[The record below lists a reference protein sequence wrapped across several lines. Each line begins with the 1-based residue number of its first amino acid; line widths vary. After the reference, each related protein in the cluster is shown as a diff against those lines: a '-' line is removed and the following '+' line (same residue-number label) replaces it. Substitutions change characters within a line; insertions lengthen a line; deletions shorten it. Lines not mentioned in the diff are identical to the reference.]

1 MNLLK
6 INRFLFAAL
15 FATLAVSV
23 WAQTGNRY
31 ALVIGN
37 AEYQRIDKL
46 KNTINDARDISAAL
60 QNLGYQVDLKL
71 NLGHLQMVDA
81 IETFT
86 TKLAGNRANEGF
98 FWYAGHA
105 VQIQDENYLL
115 PVDITVDTVN
125 RVRAG
130 SFSLNN
136 LIDMLDTAK
145 NKVNVLI
152 LDACR
157 DNPLPT
163 AGRGGGGRGLAM
175 IRDVPSDLFVMFSTA
190 PGNKADDG
198 AAGKRNSPFAEAF
211 LKHIKSNEPVY
222 QMAID
227 VTQETLNITDQRQ
240 RPFQRGSIISEKYYS
255 LNPQG
260 GRSAQPTVQ
269 PTPQPAPQPAS
280 RPSPTTGN
288 AKEHFDKGN
297 LFYDRDDYDT
307 AILEFNEAIRIDPN
321 YKEAYLYRGISYLE
335 GKNDSDNAIADFTQ
349 AIRIDPNYMEVYFAR
364 GYIYGVNSENDKA
377 IEDFTQAIRLDP
389 NNSGL
394 YLYRGNIY
402 FIKKDYDKAITDY
415 NQAIRLDPKNAST
428 IIKRG
433 NAYFNKQDYDKAI
446 ADYNQAIR
454 LDPKNAKYK
463 QGLKIIQKR
472 GRFTTFPTGFVGT
485 WKRDNFNNTLT
496 FDNNPFKVSNQDF
509 TWILS
514 DSKGNSYTFYE
525 DNFPHSNSTITIK
538 LVNGNLE
545 ISGDSGTGE
554 NNWNGI
560 WKKQ

>member
-1 MNLLK
+1 MEKTIKIKYYCRVQYIFHLEVIMNFSRL
-6 INRFLFAAL
+6 NRFLFAVL
-15 FATLAVSV
+15 FVTLAVSA
-23 WAQTGNRY
+23 WAQAGNRY

-60 QNLGYQVDLKL
+60 QSLGYQVDLKL

-81 IETFT
+81 IEAFT

-115 PVDITVDTVN
+115 PVDITVDTVS

-211 LKHIKSNEPVY
+211 LKYIKSNEPVY

-227 VTQETLNITDQRQ
+227 VTQETLKLTDQRQ

-255 LNPQG
+255 LNPQ
-260 GRSAQPTVQ
+260 TVQ
-269 PTPQPAPQPAS
+269 PTPSSGYRIGDRGPA
-280 RPSPTTGN
+280 GGII
-288 AKEHFDKGN
+288 FYDKGN
-297 LFYDRDDYDT
+297 TNGGWR
-307 AILEFNEAIRIDPN
+307 
-321 YKEAYLYRGISYLE
+321 YLE
-335 GKNDSDNAIADFTQ
+335 AAPVNMEYRAQWGAYEKNVPGTSTEIGSGKSNTQMIVDFLKSTGESGKAAQLCANLNFGGYNDWFLPSKDELDLIYRNLISRNIGNFKTTVDKTNETHIYWSSSQ
-349 AIRIDPNYMEVYFAR
+349 YNNYVSWF
-364 GYIYGVNSENDKA
+364 
-377 IEDFTQAIRLDP
+377 Q
-389 NNSGL
+389 
-394 YLYRGNIY
+394 
-402 FIKKDYDKAITDY
+402 
-415 NQAIRLDPKNAST
+415 
-428 IIKRG
+428 
-433 NAYFNKQDYDKAI
+433 
-446 ADYNQAIR
+446 
-454 LDPKNAKYK
+454 
-463 QGLKIIQKR
+463 
-472 GRFTTFPTGFVGT
+472 
-485 WKRDNFNNTLT
+485 NFNDGYQNYAGSLGKYDA
-496 FDNNPFKVSNQDF
+496 FSVRPIRAF
-509 TWILS
+509 
-514 DSKGNSYTFYE
+514 
-525 DNFPHSNSTITIK
+525 
-538 LVNGNLE
+538 
-545 ISGDSGTGE
+545 
-554 NNWNGI
+554 
-560 WKKQ
+560 